1 MTTKPPQGSSC
12 VDREGRVYTEGQR
25 FSPSCGRECTCRNGL
40 PRKCSHFEIE
50 CLDQQPDPPTNP
62 ATNRPTN
69 RPTDR
74 PTNPPTNRNPR
85 PAPKQISCGGH
96 VSPTNT
102 CGGCVAEAVAGHE
115 ARWCNG
121 DCVWDTTTAACL
133 QQKSCGVRQVNKI
146 RSQSKLRGKSRV

>member
-25 FSPSCGRECTCRNGL
+25 FSPSCGRECTCWNGL
-40 PRKCSHFEIE
+40 PRKCTNFEIE
-50 CLDQQPDPPTNP
+50 CVDGQPNPLTNP
-62 ATNRPTN
+62 AT
-69 RPTDR
+69 D
-74 PTNPPTNRNPR
+74 PPTNRNPR
-85 PAPKQISCGGH
+85 PAAKQLSCGGH

-102 CGGCVAEAVAGHE
+102 CAGCVAEAVAGHE

-146 RSQSKLRGKSRV
+146 RSQSKLRGKKSI